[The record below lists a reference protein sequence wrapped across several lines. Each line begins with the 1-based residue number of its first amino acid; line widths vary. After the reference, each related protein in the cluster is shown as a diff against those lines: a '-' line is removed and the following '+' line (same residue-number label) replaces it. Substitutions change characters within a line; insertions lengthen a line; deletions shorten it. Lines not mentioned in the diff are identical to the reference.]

1 MARKFQS
8 ESVACSVNVIRG
20 GGDNL
25 VFGKES
31 QASKPKPIL
40 RPYFSVS
47 SSFSFFL
54 LFSSSESTSE
64 RKRRRDEHNYFN
76 RLVSVFSTWETY
88 SSHLVILCFLSS
100 SSVTGKSVLFGLALA
115 RLLTDLE
122 SIDFFSLQLEKNSF
136 AAAAAIAFGSSLP
149 LLLLLKTTTATTY
162 QIKIMMMMT
171 SSFLRLFVRSY
182 D

>member
-1 MARKFQS
+1 MVDIDDDGDSYLRQTRMKFSGRRDEMARKFQS

-76 RLVSVFSTWETY
+76 RLVSVFST
-88 SSHLVILCFLSS
+88 
-100 SSVTGKSVLFGLALA
+100 
-115 RLLTDLE
+115 
-122 SIDFFSLQLEKNSF
+122 
-136 AAAAAIAFGSSLP
+136 
-149 LLLLLKTTTATTY
+149 
-162 QIKIMMMMT
+162 
-171 SSFLRLFVRSY
+171 
-182 D
+182 